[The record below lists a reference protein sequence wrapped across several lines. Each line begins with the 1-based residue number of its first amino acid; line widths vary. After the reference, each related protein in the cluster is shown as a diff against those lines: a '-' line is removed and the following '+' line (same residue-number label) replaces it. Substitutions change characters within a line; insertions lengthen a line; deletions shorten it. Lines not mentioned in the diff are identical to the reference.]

1 MTVFFT
7 APGQITLPSGES
19 KPTVQAIRELR
30 QVKNDIGALD
40 YLIAHQL
47 VKRQGD
53 EYVPVRA
60 PLLILR
66 VLVREVSIDS
76 HHL

>member
-7 APGQITLPSGES
+7 APGQIPLPSGES
-19 KPTVQAIRELR
+19 KSTVQAIRELR

-40 YLIAHQL
+40 YLIAPQL

-53 EYVPVRA
+53 EYVPLERRFA
-60 PLLILR
+60 IFYER
-66 VLVREVSIDS
+66 WRRSR
-76 HHL
+76 